1 MILGEILGE
10 ADVKKV
16 LGLMMAASL
25 MQTNIASAVGI
36 ADFVSAGINVIG
48 KVGGAAIDKAMEDS
62 PEEMESK
69 RQKERI
75 DREAKFHEAIAKIEA
90 RTDMTPLDKEKL
102 TRQVSKTM
110 GMAET
115 ISNFAAQQELNRRA
129 QRDQMFT
136 AGGMAGVV
144 GDAAL
149 STPSAIMAR
158 ADIAVKTGAP
168 QAESRRAIAGANDLM
183 KTGRPQAQSR
193 AAVEAAMTGGAVRP
207 TVADVQLGGSP
218 EDRAKVNEGV
228 ANIIAQHQGEID
240 KAKAEIEAA
249 KPKELLSEPEPTNLA
264 SLDKG
269 RKIYVEFVGGKK
281 LTELLQLVFK
291 DSGHTVVASAAEAEV
306 LYQFDGE
313 YAISPEGRRDGLI
326 ERVGA
331 YSDNTHPL
339 EAPKEQSSMKNAVG
353 GFLASMAGLQVR
365 PTSGIYRQAVL
376 MVVNRHFDGK
386 DARVSAIL
394 GKEHRMLEPDMLIV
408 STLHEICKIVGIS
421 PSRPIEAYY
430 NDSVMQ
436 KKNI

>member
-1 MILGEILGE
+1 M
-10 ADVKKV
+10 KKYIF
-16 LGLMMAASL
+16 LAITALI
-25 MQTNIASAVGI
+25 MQSSSAFAVGI

-62 PEEMESK
+62 PEEMERK
-69 RQKERI
+69 RQKEKI
-75 DREAKFHEAIAKIEA
+75 DREAKFHETITKIEA

-102 TRQVSKTM
+102 TRQISKTM
-110 GMAET
+110 GMADM

-207 TVADVQLGGSP
+207 TVGDVQLGGSP
-218 EDRAKVNEGV
+218 EDRAKANEGV
-228 ANIIAQHQGEID
+228 ASIIAQHQSEID

-269 RKIYVEFVGGKK
+269 RKVYVEFVGSKK
-281 LTELLQLVFK
+281 LTERLQLAFK
-291 DSGHTVVASAAEAEV
+291 SCGHNVAASAAEAEV
-306 LYQFDGE
+306 VYQFDGD
-313 YAISPEGRRDGLI
+313 YSVGSEGRREGLN

-331 YSDNTHPL
+331 YSDNPHTL
-339 EAPKEQSSMKNAVG
+339 DAPKEQSSMKNAVG
-353 GFLASMAGLQVR
+353 GFFASMAGIPVKR
-365 PTSGIYRQAVL
+365 PSVSTYRQAVL
-376 MVVNRHFDGK
+376 VVANRRFNGQ
-386 DARVSAIL
+386 DARVSAIV
-394 GKEHRMLEPDMLIV
+394 GEESGMLEPDMLINEAM
-408 STLHEICKIVGIS
+408 LEIIKTVGVVEDKAT
-421 PSRPIEAYY
+421 EAEP
-430 NDSVMQ
+430 DAKADGKSG
-436 KKNI
+436 IP